1 MKSLSGIIL
10 CAATLLSQAG
20 MPVLLGQA
28 GSFTNGQAARLVI
41 GQATFTSEDSNSS
54 DVFIGGV
61 SGLAYGADTLIV
73 ADSNFVGASP
83 VNHRVLIYQ
92 GLSAMLP
99 GPTADLIYNRKCPVC
114 VGQATVV
121 LGQPDFTTA
130 TENLNA
136 TPSALRLPTAVAT
149 DGVHVVVADTDHNR
163 VLIWNRIPSVNN
175 QAADV
180 VVGQADMVSI
190 TLPPNNT
197 PTAKSMRGPQGVWI
211 QNGKLY
217 VADTQNNRI
226 LIYNHIPTT
235 NGVAADVVLGEPDF
249 TTATQPD
256 LTQQTTSASASNM
269 LNPVSVTSDGIH
281 LFVTD
286 LGYNRVLIWNSIP
299 STNGAPADVEIG
311 QPDFN
316 SSVANNAFTTDTT
329 STLTPQPEIPV
340 LCTVSNGNDSN
351 SNPTYPTV
359 CNYTLSFP
367 RFALAGGGRLFI
379 ADGGND
385 RVLVYNTIP
394 TQNAPAAD
402 LILGELGGTV
412 VQATDAADS
421 MYCPMS
427 MAWDGTNLYV
437 SDPYDRRITVYSL
450 APTVLP
456 YQAVRN
462 AASLDIIAD
471 GTVTI
476 GGTIH
481 SGDIV
486 TISLGTS
493 NTATPAQ
500 YSYTVK
506 ATDTLNE
513 VVQGLVNAIQ
523 ASSGGQGD
531 PNVLVTADITTE
543 QVVLTSRV
551 TGDAGNDITLAATV
565 SSGSQVT
572 ATASGA
578 NLSGGGDAAKIAPGT
593 IVAILAGAGTSLS
606 AQTAAADLTQPTLPT
621 HLGGTSV
628 YFNGIPAPLYS
639 VSPTQVMAQIPW
651 EVNDTTSINAYVRS
665 VMSDGSIMTTTPVAV
680 TIVPANPGVFA
691 QPGDTSNP
699 PAGMVTHASSRAV
712 GIVSVDGSVTA
723 NDVVTVTIEDRTYNY
738 TVQSTDT
745 LTSIRD
751 NLVAVI
757 SQDPKVSA
765 EGSGEYTRIILKA
778 LVEGPDGDNIAYGA
792 SASAAATE
800 VMTAFTTALCCA
812 NVENSPV
819 TQDNPAVPGEFI
831 YVYATGLGLPVLNDT
846 IAPLVSTGV
855 AYPQGAPI
863 TTPNSAL
870 SAIVGGSTADVITA
884 TLEPGT
890 VGTFK
895 VTLHLNSGLSSD
907 TAATL
912 TVAQDIYVSKT
923 VTVPI
928 QQQ

>member
-256 LTQQTTSASASNM
+256 LTHQTTSASASNM

-329 STLTPQPEIPV
+329 STLTPKPEIPV

>member
-1 MKSLSGIIL
+1 
-10 CAATLLSQAG
+10 
-20 MPVLLGQA
+20 
-28 GSFTNGQAARLVI
+28 
-41 GQATFTSEDSNSS
+41 
-54 DVFIGGV
+54 
-61 SGLAYGADTLIV
+61 
-73 ADSNFVGASP
+73 
-83 VNHRVLIYQ
+83 
-92 GLSAMLP
+92 
-99 GPTADLIYNRKCPVC
+99 
-114 VGQATVV
+114 
-121 LGQPDFTTA
+121 
-130 TENLNA
+130 
-136 TPSALRLPTAVAT
+136 
-149 DGVHVVVADTDHNR
+149 
-163 VLIWNRIPSVNN
+163 
-175 QAADV
+175 
-180 VVGQADMVSI
+180 MVSI

-486 TISLGTS
+486 TISLGT
-493 NTATPAQ
+493 A
-500 YSYTVK
+500 
-506 ATDTLNE
+506 
-513 VVQGLVNAIQ
+513 
-523 ASSGGQGD
+523 
-531 PNVLVTADITTE
+531 
-543 QVVLTSRV
+543 SRV
-551 TGDAGNDITLAATV
+551 SNSMPPCTNRYSRSP
-565 SSGSQVT
+565 SS
-572 ATASGA
+572 
-578 NLSGGGDAAKIAPGT
+578 
-593 IVAILAGAGTSLS
+593 
-606 AQTAAADLTQPTLPT
+606 
-621 HLGGTSV
+621 
-628 YFNGIPAPLYS
+628 
-639 VSPTQVMAQIPW
+639 
-651 EVNDTTSINAYVRS
+651 
-665 VMSDGSIMTTTPVAV
+665 
-680 TIVPANPGVFA
+680 
-691 QPGDTSNP
+691 
-699 PAGMVTHASSRAV
+699 
-712 GIVSVDGSVTA
+712 
-723 NDVVTVTIEDRTYNY
+723 
-738 TVQSTDT
+738 
-745 LTSIRD
+745 
-751 NLVAVI
+751 
-757 SQDPKVSA
+757 
-765 EGSGEYTRIILKA
+765 
-778 LVEGPDGDNIAYGA
+778 
-792 SASAAATE
+792 
-800 VMTAFTTALCCA
+800 
-812 NVENSPV
+812 
-819 TQDNPAVPGEFI
+819 
-831 YVYATGLGLPVLNDT
+831 
-846 IAPLVSTGV
+846 
-855 AYPQGAPI
+855 
-863 TTPNSAL
+863 
-870 SAIVGGSTADVITA
+870 
-884 TLEPGT
+884 
-890 VGTFK
+890 
-895 VTLHLNSGLSSD
+895 
-907 TAATL
+907 
-912 TVAQDIYVSKT
+912 
-923 VTVPI
+923 
-928 QQQ
+928 

>member
-1 MKSLSGIIL
+1 
-10 CAATLLSQAG
+10 